1 MRRRCWP
8 HVGCAPHVYSSGV
21 QPFAI
26 AGARQQSASN
36 DLRCTCADKPSKHNG
51 VLFWAAAALW
61 AEKIARNPWLNPW
74 QNPWFRIWSCG
85 AFREIAQR
93 ARATNFTTRAM
104 KLRENTPYAT
114 YTHTACIYR
123 HSTSLRPRC
132 APEPVPEPVSEP
144 VSGPEAWD
152 PWAARRRA
160 PARQPAPRRPPRAAT
175 QPETRPTRTTRAR
188 VHAPGHHAAHPLRA
202 RARAGGITP
211 RTPTPPARAG
221 ACAPSEPVTT
231 PVHTPTLQNATHPQH
246 SPPFPHVLAEIH
258 MTVGGLFIR
267 SRLRG
272 VQPRCIQYCAA
283 YNRSSFVPGTKE
295 AGLSLGRRLAGTP
308 SSG

>member
-104 KLRENTPYAT
+104 KRRENTPYAT

-144 VSGPEAWD
+144 VSEPVPGPEEWD
-152 PWAARRRA
+152 PWAARRRV

-188 VHAPGHHAAHPLRA
+188 VHAPLAHACTHQATTPLTHCA
-202 RARAGGITP
+202 RARAQAELRRARP
-211 RTPTPPARAG
+211 RPPRARRGVRPLRTRNHPRAHPNPTKR
-221 ACAPSEPVTT
+221 
-231 PVHTPTLQNATHPQH
+231 HTPSVQPPFSSRTCRDGGVRWVGTHPEH
-246 SPPFPHVLAEIH
+246 
-258 MTVGGLFIR
+258 TD
-267 SRLRG
+267 
-272 VQPRCIQYCAA
+272 
-283 YNRSSFVPGTKE
+283 TK
-295 AGLSLGRRLAGTP
+295 TP
-308 SSG
+308 